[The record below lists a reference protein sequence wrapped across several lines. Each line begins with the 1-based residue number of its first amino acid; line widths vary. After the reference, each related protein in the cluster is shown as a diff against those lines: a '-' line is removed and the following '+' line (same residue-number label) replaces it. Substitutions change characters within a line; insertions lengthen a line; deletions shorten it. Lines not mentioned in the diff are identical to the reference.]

1 MTVVGGRVE
10 GLSAV
15 RGRVGGSTAV
25 GGGKVIPPPSGVFPF
40 SGDCAAMRAVLD
52 KSKLIE
58 RRCFVLVFE
67 RRDTACQKKFRRNEN
82 PSTT

>member
-1 MTVVGGRVE
+1 
-10 GLSAV
+10 
-15 RGRVGGSTAV
+15 
-25 GGGKVIPPPSGVFPF
+25 
-40 SGDCAAMRAVLD
+40 MRAVLD